1 MKIANLSGALPL
13 RDRVAPMLML
23 VLRRLRDGVPAYN
36 TFEAHL
42 QGVLNGLPAAQRAA
56 LETALDGYDALPD
69 TLRDC
74 VFDTR
79 FDRWKDVAALDPDFF
94 ARNLVGEILAI
105 GRMHRYDTPVIG
117 PYMSPPPAQFFHLP
131 VSPADIMPRPWVRT
145 VDSPGE
151 PGKVKKIKAPWP
163 WITAV
168 SPTGERDANKY
179 TGWLRHNGGCTPV
192 TGAPCLPAAMK
203 YHPHEYAWDCKPSA
217 SIGSASLDCSHSR
230 PSGPSGG
237 MGFASCPGGPDY
249 ETSFGG
255 KSVCLQIPR
264 IDPGSEVGLRGLNFL
279 SGNARV
285 VIRLVQSPPW
295 HTIPPQKLID
305 WHPDVE
311 TAPGQVVAEVRDTAY
326 FTMPTSIQQGF
337 SDIPLPPGRYAMQ
350 IIVPNDTKYTIAA
363 GEPPP
368 AEFASNEVLFDLEP
382 SPSQRYQITSDQLFC
397 HEETDGP
404 GADEPW
410 FRAFTAVMNPF
421 DAENKV
427 VFPKLNQVEI
437 TSMDDVDSGETHSF
451 GPVTLFDGTLG
462 RDYLAIAVLGLEVD
476 SEDAA
481 RQQIDDFWDAY
492 SHYLDNF
499 FVQLGGSISGGV
511 LADVVKAGVLTTKA
525 YVAGGA
531 LVAILAAGLLY
542 AAWAPADPLAYDGM
556 TFSSRQLYELTDET
570 VQRLPQPESQRIDII
585 TTSSEPVEKKLTAG
599 NRSDYTE
606 KRRYRNP
613 DEDSTYYLTYH
624 IKRA

>member
-1 MKIANLSGALPL
+1 
-13 RDRVAPMLML
+13 MLML
-23 VLRRLRDGVPAYN
+23 VLRRLRKGVPAYN
-36 TFEAHL
+36 TFEANL

-56 LETALDGYDALPD
+56 LENALDAYDSLPE
-69 TLRDC
+69 TLKSC

-79 FDRWKDVAALDPDFF
+79 FDGWKDVAALDPDFLV
-94 ARNLVGEILAI
+94 RNLVGEMLAL
-105 GRMHRYDTPVIG
+105 GRMHRYGTPDIG
-117 PYMSPPPAQFFHLP
+117 QYMSPPPTQFFHLP
-131 VSPADIMPRPWVRT
+131 IPPGDLKPRPWVRT
-145 VDSPGE
+145 VDAPGE
-151 PGKVKKIKAPWP
+151 PGKVKKVKAPWP

-168 SPTGERDANKY
+168 SPTGEPDANKY

-192 TGAPCLPAAMK
+192 TGVPCLPKDMK
-203 YHPHEYAWDCKPSA
+203 YQPHEYAWDCKPSA
-217 SIGSASLDCSHSR
+217 GVGSASLNCAHMT
-230 PSGPSGG
+230 PSGASGG
-237 MGFASCPGGPDY
+237 MGFPSCPGGPDY

-279 SGNARV
+279 SPDARV
-285 VIRLVQSPPW
+285 VIRQVQGASTLV
-295 HTIPPQKLID
+295 IPPEKLID

-311 TAPGQVVAEVRDTAY
+311 TAPGLVAPEVRDTAY
-326 FTMPTSIQQGF
+326 FTMPASIQQGF

-350 IIVPNDTKYTIAA
+350 IIVPNSTKYTINA

-382 SPSQRYQITSDQLFC
+382 SPNQRYQITSDQLFC

-404 GADEPW
+404 GSDEPW

-421 DAENKV
+421 SAENKV
-427 VFPKLNQVEI
+427 ALPDLRAVTI
-437 TSMDDVDSGETHSF
+437 TEKDDVDSGEIHTF
-451 GPVTLFDGTLG
+451 GPATLFDGILG
-462 RDYLAIAVLGLEVD
+462 RDYLALAVLGLEVD

-481 RQQIDDFWDAY
+481 RQSINDFWDAY
-492 SHYLDNF
+492 ALYIQNF
-499 FVQLGGSISGGV
+499 FVQLGSSTSGGV
-511 LADVVKAGVLTTKA
+511 LGAAAKAGVMTTQA

-531 LVAILAAGLLY
+531 LAAILAGGLLY
-542 AAWAPADPLAYDGM
+542 AAWAPADPLAYDAM

-570 VQRLPQPESQRIDII
+570 VKRLPQPESQKIDVV
-585 TTSSEPVEKKLTAG
+585 TVSSEPVEKKLVAG

-613 DEDSTYYLTYH
+613 EEDSTYYLWYH